1 MPGEARIIESKGGKI
16 PAKRRLK
23 KRASVLLLPKKVLA
37 KWRPRHFASEP
48 LGAGVTP
55 AAHRAGD

>member
-1 MPGEARIIESKGGKI
+1 MCDPILPPTKIRGEIIPTNKKFV
-16 PAKRRLK
+16 KCRRGISRLSFFFF
-23 KRASVLLLPKKVLA
+23 RT
-37 KWRPRHFASEP
+37 